1 MAAILVAGIFFSGC
15 ADKGAG
21 SQPPVS
27 TLTLPPTPVMPAVT
41 RTTPV
46 TASLP
51 AATPAETTAEPTSGP
66 GTVTQPGSLLQIAGP
81 VYGTRGTGGNYIDQ
95 ITFDLVKI
103 PRVDPVDMENVQVT
117 LKRYSQTTGLRYEIT
132 GRENANSD
140 SILEDG
146 ETFSLA
152 VFVKPDYY
160 IYLNDRFELRVLPPG
175 SAAILVQ
182 SHVPASLEQQN
193 LLAEP

>member
-1 MAAILVAGIFFSGC
+1 
-15 ADKGAG
+15 
-21 SQPPVS
+21 
-27 TLTLPPTPVMPAVT
+27 MPAVT

-81 VYGTRGTGGNYIDQ
+81 VYGTRGTGGNYIDL

-117 LKRYSQTTGLRYEIT
+117 LKRYFQTTGLRFEIT
-132 GRENANSD
+132 GRTNANGD
-140 SILEDG
+140 SILEEG
-146 ETFSLA
+146 ETFAIS
-152 VFVKPDYY
+152 VYVKPDFSLYP
-160 IYLNDRFELRVLPPG
+160 NDRFELRVLAPA
-175 SAAILVQ
+175 SSAILVQ
-182 SHVPASLEQQN
+182 SQVPASLEQQN